1 MVGCCRSFLRDL
13 LNQRSDAAVISEQ
26 AVPRLGVAH
35 VHPPQALKRR
45 FRGVIGSALPSGS
58 PRATDRTDTSTPKRA
73 GHGPNPFSQRPI
85 GGCSESSSAGEAG
98 RFQAFYRWCPVLLL
112 SGYEGSPPSAGSGAL
127 CCGSKAKE
135 EPPDLPPEPPLLFF
149 QNNCRSPPLPGGEF
163 WGRAICFQP
172 EGRVTRVRCG
182 ILGTPYLSRS
192 RIEYGVG
199 ESCGAL
205 GDSVPRPRLD

>member
-135 EPPDLPPEPPLLFF
+135 EPPDLPPDPPLLFF
-149 QNNCRSPPLPGGEF
+149 QNNDTGAIPGTHPSFCHSPAPCLLGPLSSVGGR
-163 WGRAICFQP
+163 RAGHEDGGP
-172 EGRVTRVRCG
+172 A
-182 ILGTPYLSRS
+182 
-192 RIEYGVG
+192 
-199 ESCGAL
+199 ESPAWL
-205 GDSVPRPRLD
+205 